1 MAPDCIFCKIIAGTI
16 PAVRIFENDSFLA
29 IRDIRPQ
36 AKQHILVFPKEH
48 VASLDAAF
56 PEAGPS
62 RADLVG
68 NLMQAG
74 TRIAREQGFSAQ
86 GFRAVINHGPDAGQ
100 TVFHIHLH
108 ILGGEP
114 LDGFGS

>member
-1 MAPDCIFCKIIAGTI
+1 MKDCVFCKIIEGQI
-16 PAVRIFENDSFLA
+16 PSTRVFENDAFLA

-36 AKQHILVFPKEH
+36 AKHHILVFPKEH
-48 VASLDAAF
+48 LADLDAAF
-56 PEAGPS
+56 PEKGTA

-74 TRIAREQGFSAQ
+74 TRIAREQGFAAQ

-108 ILGGEP
+108 ILGGEL